1 MQPYATIAD
10 IEARFR
16 DQLTLVAAD
25 EQTGLRDDVRIES
38 GLLDASIE
46 IRSILA
52 GRYAP
57 AELDSLDEASLQILK
72 VYAIDVAFYRIA
84 LDFSR
89 STDNIKE
96 RYDQAIKR
104 LEAIVAGRGA
114 LTTTGGPGGGTDPAV
129 DVGEIGQNEVV
140 LTAPDRVF
148 TRDRLGRI

>member
-16 DQLTLVAAD
+16 DQLTLTAAD
-25 EQTGLRDDVRIES
+25 EQTGLRDDLRIEK

-52 GRYAP
+52 GRYSP
-57 AELDSLDEASLQILK
+57 DEMERLDETSLQILR
-72 VYAIDVAFYRIA
+72 VYCIDMAFYRIA

-89 STDNIKE
+89 STENIKE

-104 LEAIVAGRGA
+104 LEAIVAGKGA
-114 LTTTGGPGGGTDPAV
+114 LTTVGGASGGSDAGGDGG
-129 DVGEIGQNEVV
+129 DVGQNEVV
-140 LTAPDRVF
+140 VTAPERMF
-148 TRDRLGRI
+148 TRERLGRI

>member
-25 EQTGLRDDVRIES
+25 EQTGLRDDLRIEK

-46 IRSILA
+46 IRGILA
-52 GRYAP
+52 GRYSP
-57 AELDSLDEASLQILK
+57 AELSALDADSLSLLRL
-72 VYAIDVAFYRIA
+72 YCIDVAFYRIA

-89 STDNIKE
+89 STENIKE
-96 RYDQAIKR
+96 RYDQTIKR
-104 LEAIVAGRGA
+104 LEQIAAGKGA
-114 LTTTGGPGGGTDPAV
+114 LTTTMPPAGGDGGA

-140 LTAPDRVF
+140 LQAPERMF
-148 TRDRLGRI
+148 TRERLGRI